1 VKFRWCLL
9 GVEVFRLELASQPE
23 AGEEASSADESKSF
37 AQFGFHGERQE
48 ELVYATEEEE

>member
-1 VKFRWCLL
+1 MKFRWCLL